1 MTVVIKIWATG
12 RTEPDGAAA
21 RPSKCGR
28 GWGGQAGPADPPG
41 GGPGGATRGTAP
53 VRKGV
58 AMRTLGK
65 PDGPARRAA
74 LGGIAAGLMIGLAAC
89 GTTVAG
95 SGTAASGGPA
105 ARASAGG
112 AAAQPSPSGINPG
125 GVMIGPGPSKDV
137 ALCRA
142 IPKLTRMVFMLSTKP
157 PNLHVREVLPAGF
170 PIRDRATVREL
181 ATLLCGLPAVPAGR
195 MICPN
200 DLGASYRMFF
210 TAGSRGFGV
219 VTVEM
224 SGCRVVTGLGP
235 PRSWSAST
243 ALEQAL
249 SQHFGIHFPLAP

>member
-1 MTVVIKIWATG
+1 
-12 RTEPDGAAA
+12 
-21 RPSKCGR
+21 
-28 GWGGQAGPADPPG
+28 
-41 GGPGGATRGTAP
+41 
-53 VRKGV
+53 
-58 AMRTLGK
+58 MRTLGK

-112 AAAQPSPSGINPG
+112 GAAAQPSPSGINPG
-125 GVMIGPGPSKDV
+125 GVMIGSGPSKDV

-195 MICPN
+195 VICPN
-200 DLGASYRMFF
+200 DMGASYRLFF

-219 VTVEM
+219 VTVGM